1 MSRFNQT
8 LAASALAAAFFAAA
22 PAHAAI
28 DLDNIPGLGQ
38 RAFDTFASDPNGGDR
53 SIGGTGELFVSII
66 ARDLAVPAGA
76 NNRSYV
82 RDLGLTSRTFVDAL
96 RGGTLGSLA
105 FDFAPDAALTNFLA
119 TNAGLDISFNIT
131 AVHNISGFDP
141 VTFFPVDVGMLTT
154 SGESAASTSAKG
166 PQNLAGYTGA
176 EQNVVSFV
184 QGVNLRTDG
193 SPSGNTALNLSA
205 TFLPGEFGFH
215 DNNFGGSST
224 FGFNT
229 EGGVGSMTDFYFYT
243 ADNDASSA
251 IALGTWSLLNDGTL
265 QFAATAPIPV
275 PAAVWLFSSAAMFL
289 GGLRRRRNA

>member
-8 LAASALAAAFFAAA
+8 LAASAFAVAFFAAA

-28 DLDNIPGLGQ
+28 DLDNIPELGN

-53 SIGGTGELFVSII
+53 SIGGTGELFVSIV
-66 ARDLAVPAGA
+66 ARDSATPA

-105 FDFAPDAALTNFLA
+105 FDFAPDSTLTNFLVA
-119 TNAGLDISFNIT
+119 NAGLDISFNIT
-131 AVHNISGFDP
+131 AAHNISGFDP

-166 PQNLAGYTGA
+166 PQNLAGFTGA
-176 EQNVVSFV
+176 QQNVVSFV

-193 SPSGNTALNLSA
+193 SPSGNTALNLAA
-205 TFLPGEFGFH
+205 TFAPGEFGFH

-243 ADNDASSA
+243 ADNDTSSA